1 MDDVTAKKLKLGL
14 AKGLF
19 SIGIFLLVTGTV
31 GYITASSEPGE
42 HATRDQLVL
51 LGLGALFAA
60 AGRLLPRWMS

>member
-1 MDDVTAKKLKLGL
+1 MDDVTATKLKRGF
-14 AKGLF
+14 AKGMF

-31 GYITASSEPGE
+31 GYITASSEPVE

-60 AGRLLPRWMS
+60 VGRLLPRWLG